1 MRQKHHTQD
10 GAKPLYIGTQTAA
23 DLLGICGR
31 TLHTYLKQGLI
42 PHYRMGRVIRF
53 KTDELIQFI
62 EQDCR
67 VATRDE
73 VLR

>member
-1 MRQKHHTQD
+1 
-10 GAKPLYIGTQTAA
+10 
-23 DLLGICGR
+23 
-31 TLHTYLKQGLI
+31 
-42 PHYRMGRVIRF
+42 MGRVIRF